1 MTCIL
6 YMFSRLLMIHFGTQN
21 MTNLGYFDVFLYSF
35 VFQVVNR
42 FCWILTYYGVFWMI
56 GEEIVNCGHD
66 AGVCNL
72 RRKKDHCS

>member
-6 YMFSRLLMIHFGTQN
+6 YMFSMLLMIYFGTQN

-42 FCWILTYYGVFWMI
+42 ILMDFDVLWCIRDDWRGNGI
-56 GEEIVNCGHD
+56 I
-66 AGVCNL
+66 
-72 RRKKDHCS
+72 